1 MNGCMTCS
9 LIFMRFYD
17 FSCSFSLECLDIS
30 TDVVTATFE
39 ADENLPQPVND
50 ATAPIPVVDDEINE
64 DNEEIFIVV
73 LTVES
78 ATIKF

>member
-1 MNGCMTCS
+1 MEYNEW
-9 LIFMRFYD
+9 LYD
-17 FSCSFSLECLDIS
+17 LQSNIHEILWLLLQLFLS
-30 TDVVTATFE
+30 TDVVTVTFE

-64 DNEEIFIVV
+64 IFIVV

>member
-1 MNGCMTCS
+1 
-9 LIFMRFYD
+9 LQLF
-17 FSCSFSLECLDIS
+17 LS
-30 TDVVTATFE
+30 TDVVTVTFE

-64 DNEEIFIVV
+64 IFIVV
-73 LTVES
+73 LMVES